1 MYKSM
6 KKDIENITLCL
17 QRWRQICKGTKL
29 QQNFVFTTLLFEKDV
44 GNMILECASS
54 HNLKKDESTEKCQF
68 LPSSGVLS

>member
-44 GNMILECASS
+44 GDMLLENASS
-54 HNLKKDESTEKCQF
+54 HNFFQR
-68 LPSSGVLS
+68 